1 MLYVYKYICTLYFF
15 IISLSIFVEGRHKIP
30 IMGRSQFKEISAH
43 EFAQIVKNQ
52 DVYKL
57 RGGGLEDINIFRS
70 KRRYIQGG
78 GLLSTFANL
87 SKLLLPAIKRH
98 VLPAAANFASGV
110 VQDVSAGRN
119 LKESIRQRGKK
130 NLKEMGSKI
139 LSGRG
144 LKRKRASVSSVVNK
158 RAKRRKEPA
167 ANKKQGRGLKKKVR
181 KSRPKNKKSNKKKR
195 GEGRYHDIFS

>member
-1 MLYVYKYICTLYFF
+1 
-15 IISLSIFVEGRHKIP
+15 
-30 IMGRSQFKEISAH
+30 MGRSQFKELSAH
-43 EFAQIVKNQ
+43 EFAQIVKIQ

-70 KRRYIQGG
+70 KKRYIQGS
-78 GLLSTFANL
+78 GLLSSFANL

-110 VQDVSAGRN
+110 VKDVSAGRN
-119 LKESIRQRGKK
+119 FKESIKQHGKK
-130 NLKEMGSKI
+130 NLKKMGSKI

-144 LKRKRASVSSVVNK
+144 LKRKRGSVSSVVK
-158 RAKRRKEPA
+158 RAKSRKEPA

-181 KSRPKNKKSNKKKR
+181 KSRPKNKKSNKKKGGR
-195 GEGRYHDIFS
+195 GDITIFSHKNTGP

>member
-1 MLYVYKYICTLYFF
+1 
-15 IISLSIFVEGRHKIP
+15 
-30 IMGRSQFKEISAH
+30 MGRAQFKEISAH

-57 RGGGLEDINIFRS
+57 RGGGLEDINIFRT
-70 KRRYIQGG
+70 KKRYIQGS

-87 SKLLLPAIKRH
+87 SKLLHPAIKRH

-119 LKESIRQRGKK
+119 FKESIKQRGKK

-144 LKRKRASVSSVVNK
+144 LKRKRGSVSSVVK
-158 RAKRRKEPA
+158 RAKSRKEPA
-167 ANKKQGRGLKKKVR
+167 ANKKKQGRGLKKKVR
-181 KSRPKNKKSNKKKR
+181 KSSPKNKKSNKKK
-195 GEGRYHDIFS
+195 GGQGRY

>member
-1 MLYVYKYICTLYFF
+1 
-15 IISLSIFVEGRHKIP
+15 
-30 IMGRSQFKEISAH
+30 MGRSQFKEISAH

-70 KRRYIQGG
+70 KKRYIQGS
-78 GLLSTFANL
+78 GLFSAFANL

-144 LKRKRASVSSVVNK
+144 LKRKRGSVSSVVK

-181 KSRPKNKKSNKKKR
+181 KSRPKNKKSNKKKK
-195 GEGRYHDIFS
+195 EGRYHDIFS

>member
-1 MLYVYKYICTLYFF
+1 
-15 IISLSIFVEGRHKIP
+15 
-30 IMGRSQFKEISAH
+30 MGRSQFKELSAH

-57 RGGGLEDINIFRS
+57 RGGGLDDINIFRS
-70 KRRYIQGG
+70 KKRYIQGS
-78 GLLSTFANL
+78 GLLSSFANL
-87 SKLLLPAIKRH
+87 SKFLLPAIKRY
-98 VLPAAANFASGV
+98 VLPAAGNFASGV
-110 VQDVSAGRN
+110 VKDVSAGRN
-119 LKESIRQRGKK
+119 FKESIKQHGKK

-144 LKRKRASVSSVVNK
+144 LKRKRGSVSSVVK

-181 KSRPKNKKSNKKKR
+181 KSRPKNKKSNKKR
-195 GEGRYHDIFS
+195 ERSRYFLIKHESLADFI

>member
-1 MLYVYKYICTLYFF
+1 
-15 IISLSIFVEGRHKIP
+15 
-30 IMGRSQFKEISAH
+30 MGRSQFKEISAH

-70 KRRYIQGG
+70 KKRYIQGS

-130 NLKEMGSKI
+130 NLTEMGSKI

-144 LKRKRASVSSVVNK
+144 LKRKRGSVSSVVK

>member
-1 MLYVYKYICTLYFF
+1 
-15 IISLSIFVEGRHKIP
+15 
-30 IMGRSQFKEISAH
+30 MG
-43 EFAQIVKNQ
+43 
-52 DVYKL
+52 L
-57 RGGGLEDINIFRS
+57 P
-70 KRRYIQGG
+70 
-78 GLLSTFANL
+78 
-87 SKLLLPAIKRH
+87 PAIKRH

-119 LKESIRQRGKK
+119 FKESIKQRGKK

-144 LKRKRASVSSVVNK
+144 LKRKRGSVSSVVK

-181 KSRPKNKKSNKKKR
+181 KSRPKIKKSNKKKK
-195 GEGRYHDIFS
+195 EGRYHDIFS